1 MSKSHYY
8 WIKEHY
14 IAPEHSGFSFVT
26 LEIEEAGYKES
37 SWKDKKKPQT
47 TRKQTLKCSYLD
59 ETFPSLLEMSYVPIT
74 GQKEEKIVK

>member
-26 LEIEEAGYKES
+26 LEIEKAGYQES
-37 SWKDKKKPQT
+37 SWEDKKKPK
-47 TRKQTLKCSYLD
+47 RHGNRHLS
-59 ETFPSLLEMSYVPIT
+59 VPI
-74 GQKEEKIVK
+74 